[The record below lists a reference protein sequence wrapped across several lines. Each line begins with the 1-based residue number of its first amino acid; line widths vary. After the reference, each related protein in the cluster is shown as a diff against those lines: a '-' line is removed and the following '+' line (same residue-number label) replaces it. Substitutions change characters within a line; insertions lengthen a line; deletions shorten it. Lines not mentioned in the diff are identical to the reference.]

1 MAPARFSEEPGT
13 DVVYLRDSAK
23 TDAFCFSSSF
33 KVLRTLAH
41 LETIV
46 KVLDFFLCKY
56 GR

>member
-1 MAPARFSEEPGT
+1 MAPASFSEEPGT
-13 DVVYLRDSAK
+13 DMVYLRDSAK
-23 TDAFCFSSSF
+23 TDAFSSSF
-33 KVLRTLAH
+33 KVLRTLAR